1 MLQRWKYPPLL
12 QDHLVSLQYW
22 CGIIHHSFF
31 QQQPSFLGTCPVHF
45 NKSQPLLF
53 VQFSSNIG
61 VHVCQPYL
69 LWPGD
74 CSQAALHRTFDLSG
88 KRSLTEIQSCPP
100 SLTSE
105 WLLTCQRLSLLI
117 SHLSLL
123 GFKFVASVFVAPSCV
138 LWWLEGSCGLH
149 RTREDP
155 DLIPNHWLS

>member
-1 MLQRWKYPPLL
+1 MKISPAPPRPPGFPSI
-12 QDHLVSLQYW
+12 LVWDNSSLVLPTTA
-22 CGIIHHSFF
+22 IFFRDMSRSF
-31 QQQPSFLGTCPVHF
+31 QQITAF
-45 NKSQPLLF
+45 PLLF

-149 RTREDP
+149 RTREYP